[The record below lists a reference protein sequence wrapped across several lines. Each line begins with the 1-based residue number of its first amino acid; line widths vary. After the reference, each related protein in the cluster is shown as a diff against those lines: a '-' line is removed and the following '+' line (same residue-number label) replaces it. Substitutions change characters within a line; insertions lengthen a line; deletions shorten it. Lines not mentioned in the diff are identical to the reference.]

1 MVPGHAPEQLEPLF
15 AVFAYMASKDLQ
27 RSAAQLPLKFAF
39 PEQESA
45 YQLP

>member
-1 MVPGHAPEQLEPLF
+1 MVPDHAHEQPAPLF
-15 AVFAYMASKDLQ
+15 AVFACMVGKDPQ
-27 RSAAQLPLKFAF
+27 PSEVQLPLKFAF